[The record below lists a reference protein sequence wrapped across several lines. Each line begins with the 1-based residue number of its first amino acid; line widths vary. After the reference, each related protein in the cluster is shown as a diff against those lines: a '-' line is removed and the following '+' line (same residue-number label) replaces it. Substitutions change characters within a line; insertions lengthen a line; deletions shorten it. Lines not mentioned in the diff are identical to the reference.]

1 MRVKIKEL
9 SVKKDKRGW
18 LAEIIRSEDVGNS
31 KFGQIL
37 ATTAIKGEIKGK
49 HYHKRKT
56 EWFCVLYGN
65 GMLTIVNNET
75 KEENKIFIGED
86 NMVLVKIPPFHFHE
100 IKNIG
105 NKEMLLLVYIDEAY
119 ISSDPDTYYD
129 KPTV

>member
-1 MRVKIKEL
+1 MKLKIKKL
-9 SVKKDKRGW
+9 VVKKDKRGW
-18 LAEIIRSEDVGNS
+18 LAEIIRPENIHNS

-37 ATTAIKGEIKGK
+37 ATSAVKGEIKGK

-75 KEENKIFIGED
+75 KEENKINIGED
-86 NMVLVKIPPFHFHE
+86 NMALVEIPPFHFHE

-105 NKEMLLLVYIDEAY
+105 NKEMLLLVYTDEAY
-119 ISSDPDTYYD
+119 MPSDSDTYYD
-129 KPTV
+129 KPYS